1 MQVWSASEGNHKEPM
16 SEEPKRVRKA
26 VLPVAGLGTRFLPAT
41 KAIPK
46 EMLTLVDKPLIQYA
60 VEECIASGI
69 EHVIFV
75 TARRKSS
82 IEDHFDFAPDLEQ
95 FLEERGKK
103 AEKELVHGIGA
114 GLRVS
119 STRQSE
125 ALGLGHAVLCAQ
137 DLVGDEPFAVLLGDV
152 VMDGAVPA
160 TRRLVEIY
168 EATGKGA
175 IDVEVVPREKLH
187 FYGII
192 DAILAKDARWG
203 ERLLQIRDLIE
214 KPSADKAPSNW
225 GITGRYVLPPEIFAF
240 LEKTKPGAGGEIQL
254 TDGLRALAKGTGLWA
269 YVGECKTHDAG
280 DKLGYLKATVELAL
294 KDPKLGKDFRAFL
307 KELKF

>member
-1 MQVWSASEGNHKEPM
+1 MPASEIDHKEPM
-16 SEEPKRVRKA
+16 SDKPKRVRKA

-69 EHVIFV
+69 EHLIFV

-103 AEKELVHGIGA
+103 AEKDLVHGIGA

-125 ALGLGHAVLCAQ
+125 ALGLGHAVLCAA

-152 VMDGAVPA
+152 VMDGPAPA

-175 IDVEVVPREKLH
+175 IDVEVVPRERLH

-192 DAILAKDARWG
+192 DAIVAKDARWG
-203 ERLLQIRDLIE
+203 DQLLQIKDLVE

-225 GITGRYVLPPEIFAF
+225 GITGRYVLPSEIFGF

-254 TDGLRALAKGTGLWA
+254 TDGLRALAQGTGLWA

-294 KDPKLGKDFRAFL
+294 KDPKLGKDFRAYL

>member
-1 MQVWSASEGNHKEPM
+1 M
-16 SEEPKRVRKA
+16 SDKPKRVRKA

-69 EHVIFV
+69 EHIIFV

-82 IEDHFDFAPDLEQ
+82 IEDHFDFAPELEQ
-95 FLEERGKK
+95 FLEERGKR
-103 AEKELVHGIGA
+103 AERDLVHGIGA

-125 ALGLGHAVLCAQ
+125 ALGLGHAVLCAA

-175 IDVEVVPREKLH
+175 IDVEVVPRERLH

-192 DAILAKDARWG
+192 DASPAKDSRWG
-203 ERLLQIRDLIE
+203 ERLLQIKDLVE

-225 GITGRYVLPPEIFAF
+225 GITGRYVLPAEIFAF
-240 LEKTKPGAGGEIQL
+240 LEKTKPGSGGEIQL
-254 TDGLRALAKGTGLWA
+254 TDGLRALAQGAGLWA

-294 KDPKLGKDFRAFL
+294 KDPKLGKDFRAYL
-307 KELKF
+307 KDLKF

>member
-1 MQVWSASEGNHKEPM
+1 LLPRNQAMTEKS
-16 SEEPKRVRKA
+16 KRVRKA

-69 EHVIFV
+69 EHLIFV
-75 TARRKSS
+75 TARHKSS
-82 IEDHFDFAPDLEQ
+82 IEDHFDFAPELEH
-95 FLEERGKK
+95 FLESRGKK
-103 AEKELVHGIGA
+103 AERDLVHGIGS
-114 GLRVS
+114 GLRIS

-125 ALGLGHAVLCAQ
+125 ALGLGHAVLCAR

-152 VMDGAVPA
+152 VMDGEVPA

-187 FYGII
+187 LYGII
-192 DAILAKDARWG
+192 DASPAKQANWG
-203 ERLLQIRDLIE
+203 DRLLQIKDLVE

-225 GITGRYVLPPEIFAF
+225 AVTGRYVLPSEIFGF
-240 LEKTKPGAGGEIQL
+240 LEKTKPGAGGEIQI
-254 TDGLRALAKGTGLWA
+254 TDALRALAQGTGLWA

-280 DKLGYLKATVELAL
+280 DKLGYLKATVTLAL
-294 KDPKLGKDFRAFL
+294 KDPKLGNDFRAYL
-307 KELKF
+307 KDLKL

>member
-1 MQVWSASEGNHKEPM
+1 M
-16 SEEPKRVRKA
+16 SEKPKRVRKA

-60 VEECIASGI
+60 VEECVASGI
-69 EHVIFV
+69 EHLIFV

-95 FLEERGKK
+95 FLEERGKR
-103 AEKELVHGIGA
+103 AEKELVHAIGA
-114 GLRVS
+114 GVRVS

-125 ALGLGHAVLCAQ
+125 ALGLGHAVLCAA
-137 DLVGDEPFAVLLGDV
+137 DLVGNEPFAVLLGDV
-152 VMDGAVPA
+152 VMDGVVPA

-175 IDVEVVPREKLH
+175 IDVEVVPRERLH

-203 ERLLQIRDLIE
+203 DRLLQIKDLVE
-214 KPSADKAPSNW
+214 KPSAEKAPSNW

-254 TDGLRALAKGTGLWA
+254 TDGLRALARGTGLWA

-294 KDPKLGKDFRAFL
+294 QDPKLGKDFRAYL